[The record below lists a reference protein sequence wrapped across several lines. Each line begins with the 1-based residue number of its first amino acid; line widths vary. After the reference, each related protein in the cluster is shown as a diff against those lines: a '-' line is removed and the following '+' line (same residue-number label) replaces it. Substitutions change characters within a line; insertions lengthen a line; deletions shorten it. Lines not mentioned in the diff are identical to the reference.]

1 MSSEAVPAYH
11 ELVYEHQKGACSTKF
26 LSNREFIWELKTG
39 QSLAAKWPDD
49 VTLQMNPERAKDVA
63 LIDYVHNLESLLVAS
78 PAIVAFLE
86 RQGLPQLEFL
96 PVGILDHKGRVA
108 SSEYRIVHCCNVVD
122 CIDQE
127 QSEFEWDGLSTPS
140 MVLERAVLTPAV
152 LDGDGRLIRP
162 KFVPGKVFYRADLVE
177 AMDAEEFDGVTFLQD
192 LFE

>member
-1 MSSEAVPAYH
+1 MDRGP
-11 ELVYEHQKGACSTKF
+11 KTG
-26 LSNREFIWELKTG
+26 LKTTLIFPAG
-39 QSLAAKWPDD
+39 VSVLVSGFFSGRLAAG
-49 VTLQMNPERAKDVA
+49 
-63 LIDYVHNLESLLVAS
+63 NLDE
-78 PAIVAFLE
+78 
-86 RQGLPQLEFL
+86 
-96 PVGILDHKGRVA
+96 GRVA

-162 KFVPGKVFYRADLVE
+162 KFVPGKVFYRADLAE
-177 AMDAEEFDGVTFLQD
+177 AIDAEEFDGVTFLQD